1 MSKKKKTILSSKRPV
16 NTNASIAKKV
26 MNVMSHKNYLLKPDI
41 DLVDMIAYFFFV
53 SPPIMKAWVLTNDVC
68 PG

>member
-41 DLVDMIAYFFFV
+41 DLVDMIAYFFFCF
-53 SPPIMKAWVLTNDVC
+53 SSYNESMGFDK
-68 PG
+68 

>member
-41 DLVDMIAYFFFV
+41 DLVDMIAFFF
-53 SPPIMKAWVLTNDVC
+53 LFLLL
-68 PG
+68 